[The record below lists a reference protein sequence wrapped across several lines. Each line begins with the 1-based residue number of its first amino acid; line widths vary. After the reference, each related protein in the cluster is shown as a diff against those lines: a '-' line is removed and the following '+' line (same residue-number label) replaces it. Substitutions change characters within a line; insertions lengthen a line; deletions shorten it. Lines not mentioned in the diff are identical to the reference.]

1 MGSLSAAAYDLRR
14 PRLVGTKLASFDVAG
29 VLLNV
34 GVPFL
39 GKVIQRE
46 YRRNRANWYAGA
58 AVDALDRV
66 NEKLINLF
74 EPGAAVFVL
83 RVLFRMDAVHRAG
96 IHTGRI
102 LSPDAG
108 FCNYIRHSAI
118 LLIHRQSTDVNPHL
132 YCVGRGPS
140 SSICRSQIPPSR
152 V

>member
-1 MGSLSAAAYDLRR
+1 MGCQQARGGRPKGNASSRIRMKWHSAAAYGLRT
-14 PRLVGTKLASFDVAG
+14 PGLVRMKPASFDVAR

-46 YRRNRANWYAGA
+46 NRRNRANWYAGA

-66 NEKLINLF
+66 NEELINLF

-96 IHTGRI
+96 IHTGR
-102 LSPDAG
+102 
-108 FCNYIRHSAI
+108 
-118 LLIHRQSTDVNPHL
+118 
-132 YCVGRGPS
+132 
-140 SSICRSQIPPSR
+140 
-152 V
+152 